1 MNSEAKSGLSFDING
16 IKKCQQN
23 RYPLL
28 FVDRVFDVF
37 PGRSAKAIKCFS
49 YNEWFFPAHFED
61 EPSVPGFVQIET
73 LVQTFIMTFLTLDEH
88 KGRKTNF
95 VSIDNVKFRRMIVP
109 GEQLTIHA
117 NLDSFRRG
125 LAKGSAESFVNGEPA
140 CRADFVVTLPDVL
153 KSFKPT
159 NNESS

>member
-1 MNSEAKSGLSFDING
+1 MNNNEVKAGLSFNIPE
-16 IKKCQQN
+16 IKQCQQN

-28 FVDRVFDVF
+28 FVDKIYEVA
-37 PGRSAKAIKCFS
+37 PGVSAKGIKCFS

-88 KGRKTNF
+88 KGKKTNF

-109 GEQLTIHA
+109 GEQLIIHA
-117 NLDSFRRG
+117 KLDSFRRG
-125 LAKGSAESFVNGEPA
+125 IAKGSAESFVDGHPA
-140 CRADFVVTLPDVL
+140 CSADFLVTLPDVL
-153 KSFKPT
+153 NSFKPT
-159 NNESS
+159 NK

>member
-1 MNSEAKSGLSFDING
+1 MKDVNDFPNGLTFDIYG
-16 IKKCQQN
+16 IKKCQLN

-28 FVDRVFDVF
+28 FVDKIFDVL
-37 PGRSAKAIKCFS
+37 PGVSAKGIKCFS

-61 EPSVPGFVQIET
+61 QPSVPGFVQVET

-109 GEQLTIHA
+109 GEQLIIHA
-117 NLDSFRRG
+117 KLDSFRRG
-125 LAKGSAESFVNGEPA
+125 IAKGYAESFVDGEPA
-140 CRADFVVTLPDVL
+140 CRADFIVTLPDVL
-153 KSFKPT
+153 NSFKPI
-159 NNESS
+159 EK